1 MQPNNGWLAARWAAP
16 SKVIAGTTQRYVAHY
31 GGASPSDL
39 PVGGNYGLKVGD
51 VPAAVVAN
59 RSRLR
64 SFLQEQQSVKGG
76 LTASGSSA
84 EPQIQWLDQVH
95 GHTCIYVDSDLP
107 GRDEHPPKADAMWT
121 DLPDIALAIQS
132 ADCVPVVLT
141 DAGGEVIAAAH
152 GGWRG
157 LTRSV
162 LAVLIEAMPTKPKE
176 LCAWVGPCIG
186 PAHFE
191 VAEDV
196 WGLMVDK
203 YSSFVLDHPTKPE
216 KRFLDLPNLARHQ
229 LWESGVM
236 KVALSGACTYASE
249 DFYSHRRAT
258 HENGR
263 GAQTGRM
270 ATVIYRG
277 G

>member
-1 MQPNNGWLAARWAAP
+1 
-16 SKVIAGTTQRYVAHY
+16 
-31 GGASPSDL
+31 
-39 PVGGNYGLKVGD
+39 
-51 VPAAVVAN
+51 
-59 RSRLR
+59 
-64 SFLQEQQSVKGG
+64 
-76 LTASGSSA
+76 
-84 EPQIQWLDQVH
+84 
-95 GHTCIYVDSDLP
+95 
-107 GRDEHPPKADAMWT
+107 
-121 DLPDIALAIQS
+121 
-132 ADCVPVVLT
+132 VVLT
-141 DAGGEVIAAAH
+141 DAGGELIAAAH

-157 LTRSV
+157 LTKDM
-162 LAVLIEAMPTKPKE
+162 LAVLIEAMPMKPQE

-216 KRFLDLPNLARHQ
+216 KRFIDLPNLARHQ
-229 LWESGVM
+229 LRESGVM
-236 KVALSGACTYASE
+236 KVALSGVCTYASE
-249 DFYSHRRAT
+249 DFYSHRQAT
-258 HENGR
+258 HENGQ

>member
-1 MQPNNGWLAARWAAP
+1 MQPNSGWLAARWAAP
-16 SKVIAGTTQRYVAHY
+16 GKIIAGTTQRHAAQY
-31 GGASPSDL
+31 GKTSPSDL

-51 VPAAVVAN
+51 DPAAVVAN
-59 RSRLR
+59 RKRLR
-64 SFLQEQQSVKGG
+64 TFLQEHKFVKEAQ
-76 LTASGSSA
+76 TAIGCPS

-95 GHTCIYVDSDLP
+95 GQTCIYVDSDLP
-107 GRDEHPPKADAMWT
+107 GRGEHPPKADAMWT
-121 DLPDIALAIQS
+121 DLPGIALAIQS

-141 DAGGEVIAAAH
+141 DAGGELIAAAH

-157 LTRSV
+157 LTKDV
-162 LAVLIEAMPTKPKE
+162 LAVLIEAMPMKPQE

-191 VAEDV
+191 VGEDV

-203 YSSFVLDHPTKPE
+203 YSSFVLDHPVKPE
-216 KRFLDLPNLARHQ
+216 KRFIDLPNLARHQ
-229 LWESGVM
+229 LGESGVM
-236 KVALSGACTYASE
+236 KVSLSGLCTYASE
-249 DFYSHRRAT
+249 DFYSHRQAT
-258 HENGR
+258 HENGQ

>member
-1 MQPNNGWLAARWAAP
+1 MQPNSGWLAARWDAP
-16 SKVIAGTTQRYVAHY
+16 GKIIAGTTQRHAAQY
-31 GGASPSDL
+31 GKTSPSDL
-39 PVGGNYGLKVGD
+39 PVGGNYGLKVGED
-51 VPAAVVAN
+51 PAAVVAN
-59 RSRLR
+59 RKRLR
-64 SFLQEQQSVKGG
+64 TFLQEHKFVKEAQTSIGCP
-76 LTASGSSA
+76 S

-95 GHTCIYVDSDLP
+95 GQTCIYVDSDLP
-107 GRDEHPPKADAMWT
+107 GRGEHPPKADAMWT
-121 DLPDIALAIQS
+121 DLPGIALAIQS

-141 DAGGEVIAAAH
+141 DAGGELIAAAH

-157 LTRSV
+157 LTKDV
-162 LAVLIEAMPTKPKE
+162 LAVLIEAMPMKPQE

-191 VAEDV
+191 VGEDV

-203 YSSFVLDHPTKPE
+203 YSSFVLDHPVKPE
-216 KRFLDLPNLARHQ
+216 KRFIDLPNLARHQ
-229 LWESGVM
+229 LGESGVM
-236 KVALSGACTYASE
+236 KVSLSGLCTYASE
-249 DFYSHRRAT
+249 DFYSHRQAT
-258 HENGR
+258 HENGQ

>member
-1 MQPNNGWLAARWAAP
+1 MQPNSGWFAARWAAP
-16 SKVIAGTTQRYVAHY
+16 AKIIAGTTQRHAAQY
-31 GGASPSDL
+31 GKTSPSDL

-51 VPAAVVAN
+51 DPAAVVAN
-59 RSRLR
+59 RKRLR
-64 SFLQEQQSVKGG
+64 TFLQEHKFVKEGQ
-76 LTASGSSA
+76 TAIGWPS

-95 GHTCIYVDSDLP
+95 GQTCIYVDSDLP
-107 GRDEHPPKADAMWT
+107 GRGEHPPKADAMWT

-141 DAGGEVIAAAH
+141 DAGGELIAAAH

-157 LTRSV
+157 LTKDV
-162 LAVLIEAMPTKPKE
+162 LAVLIEAMPMKPQE

-191 VAEDV
+191 VGEDV
-196 WGLMVDK
+196 WGLIVDE
-203 YSSFVLDHPTKPE
+203 YPSFVLDHPVKPE
-216 KRFLDLPNLARHQ
+216 KRFIDLPNLARHQ
-229 LWESGVM
+229 LGESGVM
-236 KVALSGACTYASE
+236 KVSLSGLCTYASE
-249 DFYSHRRAT
+249 DFYSHRQAT
-258 HENGR
+258 HENGQ